1 MRKSYLTH
9 LGIAILVGVIA
20 SSFFAIAR
28 WPVDFLPIIVS
39 GAVIGAVIHTLITL
53 LERLVVVRVPTRYRT
68 TARVVSALAG
78 GIFGSVFGLVLGVR
92 LMGGTLT
99 IGDVLVGRGR
109 PLILIATAITAV
121 VGFAS
126 HSFELVRERLRL
138 ANDRIRDQEWA
149 ERELHMARAV
159 QTRLLPPPVTTGEGF
174 AVIAR
179 NMPARLVAG
188 DFYDVVRIDDGSI
201 VVVIADVAGKGMGAS
216 LIMASVK
223 SVLPLVAREGVLE
236 TMRHLNAKLVGELAK
251 REFVALL
258 CARFLP
264 LTGVL
269 QFANAGCPDPYHVT
283 AAGARPLH
291 VTGERLPLGLR
302 SDVEYDLAT
311 ISLDRGDRVLFLT
324 DGIPE
329 APKQD
334 DEPLGYERVA
344 SLAGASRGLGAVWL
358 DGFLSSVRAEVKEP
372 LEDDWTAML
381 LERL

>member
-1 MRKSYLTH
+1 VRRHLTH
-9 LGIAILVGVIA
+9 FGIAVAAGVIA
-20 SSFFAIAR
+20 SSFYAIAQ
-28 WPVDFLPIIVS
+28 WPKGFFGTLIA
-39 GAVIGAVIHTLITL
+39 GAVIGGTIYVM
-53 LERLVVVRVPTRYRT
+53 VRVMEWLILPRIPLRYRSST
-68 TARVVSALAG
+68 RA
-78 GIFGSVFGLVLGVR
+78 
-92 LMGGTLT
+92 TLT
-99 IGDVLVGRGR
+99 IFGGVIGSVTGLVIGTRLVGGHVTFAEVLTGRGR
-109 PLILIATAITAV
+109 PFILMATAITAL
-121 VGFAS
+121 VGFGT
-126 HSFELVRERLRL
+126 HSFNLLRDRLRI
-138 ANDRIRDQEWA
+138 AQDRIKEQEWA
-149 ERELHMARAV
+149 ERELEMARAV

-179 NMPARLVAG
+179 NMPARTVAG

-201 VVVIADVAGKGMGAS
+201 VIVVADVAGKGMGAS

-283 AAGARPLH
+283 ASGAQPMH

-302 SDVEYDLAT
+302 TDVEYDLAT

-329 APKQD
+329 APKAD

-344 SLAGASRGLGAVWL
+344 SLAAASRGLGAVWL
-358 DGFLSSVRAEVKEP
+358 DGFLASVRAEVKET
-372 LEDDWTAML
+372 LDDDWTAML